1 MAENLQVAVRLRPF
15 NVREKNRNAKLII
28 EMVGNTTKILNPD
41 KKSSD
46 KEFYFDY
53 SYWSHDGY
61 QERDDGYL
69 EPTLDRYADQA
80 RVFNDLGKGVLD
92 NAWKGFNCSLFAYG
106 QTGSG
111 KSYSMVGNKEN
122 KGEVIAKV
130 NVNSTTFEH
139 SPTKRNE

>member
-1 MAENLQVAVRLRPF
+1 
-15 NVREKNRNAKLII
+15 
-28 EMVGNTTKILNPD
+28 MVNFFIYFL
-41 KKSSD
+41 
-46 KEFYFDY
+46 YFDTCY
-53 SYWSHDGY
+53 INVCVK
-61 QERDDGYL
+61 
-69 EPTLDRYADQA
+69 A

-139 SPTKRNE
+139 SPTKRNVR